1 MSVHKKK
8 CMIVWKLSY
17 KLVFCVYRF
26 WKVGKMI
33 YVTEGSVTPISGYV
47 ISEQDKELFK
57 LLLAEA
63 KANLNAHSLT
73 KKESVSVWVVF

>member
-1 MSVHKKK
+1 
-8 CMIVWKLSY
+8 MIVWKLSY
-17 KLVFCVYRF
+17 VLVFLCIIDF
-26 WKVGKMI
+26 EKLEKM
-33 YVTEGSVTPISGYV
+33 YYLKQGSVTPISGYV

-73 KKESVSVWVVF
+73 KKESVSV

>member
-1 MSVHKKK
+1 MLYIKQ
-8 CMIVWKLSY
+8 
-17 KLVFCVYRF
+17 
-26 WKVGKMI
+26 
-33 YVTEGSVTPISGYV
+33 GSVTPISGYL

-73 KKESVSVWVVF
+73 KKESVRVWAVF

>member
-1 MSVHKKK
+1 MYYIK
-8 CMIVWKLSY
+8 
-17 KLVFCVYRF
+17 
-26 WKVGKMI
+26 
-33 YVTEGSVTPISGYV
+33 EGSVTPISGYV

-73 KKESVSVWVVF
+73 KKESVKVWVVF

>member
-1 MSVHKKK
+1 MLYIKQ
-8 CMIVWKLSY
+8 
-17 KLVFCVYRF
+17 
-26 WKVGKMI
+26 
-33 YVTEGSVTPISGYV
+33 GSVTPISGYV

-73 KKESVSVWVVF
+73 KKEGVNVWVVF

>member
-17 KLVFCVYRF
+17 VLVFLCIIDFERSE
-26 WKVGKMI
+26 KM
-33 YVTEGSVTPISGYV
+33 YYLKQGSVTPISGYV

-73 KKESVSVWVVF
+73 KKESVSV

>member
-1 MSVHKKK
+1 MYYLKQ
-8 CMIVWKLSY
+8 
-17 KLVFCVYRF
+17 
-26 WKVGKMI
+26 
-33 YVTEGSVTPISGYV
+33 GSVTPISGYV

-73 KKESVSVWVVF
+73 KKESVNL

>member
-1 MSVHKKK
+1 MYIDFERSE
-8 CMIVWKLSY
+8 
-17 KLVFCVYRF
+17 
-26 WKVGKMI
+26 KM
-33 YVTEGSVTPISGYV
+33 YYLKQGSVTPISGYV

-73 KKESVSVWVVF
+73 KKESVKV

>member
-17 KLVFCVYRF
+17 KLVFFVYIDFERSE
-26 WKVGKMI
+26 KM
-33 YVTEGSVTPISGYV
+33 YLKQGSVTPISGYV

-73 KKESVSVWVVF
+73 KKESVKV

>member
-1 MSVHKKK
+1 MLYIKQ
-8 CMIVWKLSY
+8 
-17 KLVFCVYRF
+17 
-26 WKVGKMI
+26 
-33 YVTEGSVTPISGYV
+33 GSVTPISGYI

-73 KKESVSVWVVF
+73 KKEGVRV

>member
-1 MSVHKKK
+1 MYYLKK
-8 CMIVWKLSY
+8 
-17 KLVFCVYRF
+17 
-26 WKVGKMI
+26 
-33 YVTEGSVTPISGYV
+33 GSVTPISGYV

-73 KKESVSVWVVF
+73 KKESVNV

>member
-1 MSVHKKK
+1 MYIDFEKSE
-8 CMIVWKLSY
+8 
-17 KLVFCVYRF
+17 
-26 WKVGKMI
+26 KM
-33 YVTEGSVTPISGYV
+33 YYLKQGSVTPISGYV

-73 KKESVSVWVVF
+73 KKESVKV

>member
-1 MSVHKKK
+1 MYIDFERSE
-8 CMIVWKLSY
+8 
-17 KLVFCVYRF
+17 
-26 WKVGKMI
+26 KM
-33 YVTEGSVTPISGYV
+33 YYLKQGSVTPVSGYV

-73 KKESVSVWVVF
+73 KKEGVKV

>member
-1 MSVHKKK
+1 
-8 CMIVWKLSY
+8 MIVWKLSY
-17 KLVFCVYRF
+17 VLVFLCIIDFERSE
-26 WKVGKMI
+26 KM
-33 YVTEGSVTPISGYV
+33 YYLKQGSVTPISGYV

-73 KKESVSVWVVF
+73 KKESVSV

>member
-1 MSVHKKK
+1 MFTIKQ
-8 CMIVWKLSY
+8 
-17 KLVFCVYRF
+17 
-26 WKVGKMI
+26 
-33 YVTEGSVTPISGYV
+33 GSVAPVSGYI

-73 KKESVSVWVVF
+73 KKESVRV